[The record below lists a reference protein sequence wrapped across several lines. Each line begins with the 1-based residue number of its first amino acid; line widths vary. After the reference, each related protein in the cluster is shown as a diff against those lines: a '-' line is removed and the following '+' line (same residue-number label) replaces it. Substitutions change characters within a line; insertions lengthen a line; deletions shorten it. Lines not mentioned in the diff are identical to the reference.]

1 MRDSIQRAVLSA
13 FILAIFLLLPG
24 SAGAASV
31 RTRERSV
38 TKIAD
43 GVYVIAHQDAT
54 DDWPQGNTVVIVG
67 ERETFV
73 VDSCF
78 LPSSAREDVAEIR
91 RLSPKPVRFLFNTH
105 WHIDHNAG
113 NSVYMEAFPGLQ
125 IIAQSNT
132 REGIMNWNRRVSA
145 GFASPDGAL
154 AKEIAALKKS
164 LSTGN
169 DDGGKPLSAD
179 DKAAIPTKIDLREKQ
194 MSDYRTFRFQ
204 APTMVFDH
212 ELSLDLG
219 NREVQMK
226 FLGRGNTAGDG
237 LVYLPKEKIVI
248 TGDLLVSPVPY
259 MRGSFPIEWRN
270 TLRDISALDADVIV
284 PGHGAVQHDKTY
296 LNEVIALLDSVLAQ
310 VREQAPK
317 VSKTED
323 LHIDVESFRKS
334 MAGDD
339 PENNLWWKDLVDP
352 AVVERA
358 FLEVTGRL

>member
-1 MRDSIQRAVLSA
+1 
-13 FILAIFLLLPG
+13 
-24 SAGAASV
+24 
-31 RTRERSV
+31 
-38 TKIAD
+38 
-43 GVYVIAHQDAT
+43 
-54 DDWPQGNTVVIVG
+54 
-67 ERETFV
+67 
-73 VDSCF
+73 
-78 LPSSAREDVAEIR
+78 
-91 RLSPKPVRFLFNTH
+91 
-105 WHIDHNAG
+105 
-113 NSVYMEAFPGLQ
+113 
-125 IIAQSNT
+125 
-132 REGIMNWNRRVSA
+132 
-145 GFASPDGAL
+145 
-154 AKEIAALKKS
+154 
-164 LSTGN
+164 
-169 DDGGKPLSAD
+169 
-179 DKAAIPTKIDLREKQ
+179 
-194 MSDYRTFRFQ
+194 
-204 APTMVFDH
+204 
-212 ELSLDLG
+212 LDLG

-323 LHIDVESFRKS
+323 LNIDVESFRKS